1 MTYYSRVQAH
11 VLTKKIII
19 INAYLSC
26 ECDIER
32 EKEKEKKKKGV
43 SFWWLSDFDG
53 YLNIF
58 FPPEQYTLLMKN
70 IFLTNP
76 MMVSGER

>member
-1 MTYYSRVQAH
+1 MHIYH
-11 VLTKKIII
+11 VNVILKG
-19 INAYLSC
+19 
-26 ECDIER
+26 
-32 EKEKEKKKKGV
+32 KKKKKKKKKE
-43 SFWWLSDFDG
+43 LDFDG

-70 IFLTNP
+70 IFLKNP

>member
-11 VLTKKIII
+11 VFTKKIII

-32 EKEKEKKKKGV
+32 EKEKKKKKGV
-43 SFWWLSDFDG
+43 RFWWLSKH
-53 YLNIF
+53 F
-58 FPPEQYTLLMKN
+58 FS
-70 IFLTNP
+70 
-76 MMVSGER
+76 SGAIHIINEKYFS

>member
-11 VLTKKIII
+11 VFTKKIII

-32 EKEKEKKKKGV
+32 EKEKEKKKKKE
-43 SFWWLSDFDG
+43 LDFDG

-58 FPPEQYTLLMKN
+58 FPPEQYTLSMKN
-70 IFLTNP
+70 IFLKNP

>member
-43 SFWWLSDFDG
+43 RF
-53 YLNIF
+53 
-58 FPPEQYTLLMKN
+58 
-70 IFLTNP
+70 
-76 MMVSGER
+76 